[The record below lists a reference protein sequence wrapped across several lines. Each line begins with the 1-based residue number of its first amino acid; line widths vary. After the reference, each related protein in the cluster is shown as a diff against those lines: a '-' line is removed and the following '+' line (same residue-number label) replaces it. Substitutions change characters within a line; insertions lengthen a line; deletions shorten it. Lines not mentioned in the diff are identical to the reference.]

1 MVSFQCDACADVVK
15 KPKLDSH
22 RSRCHSSFTC
32 IDCSTTFAGPKQ
44 YNAHTSCISEAQ
56 KYEKSLYKGK
66 NTRPINTRGSNTFYR
81 PGQSRATGPNDQ
93 PLGEK
98 AKMVYTPPNELE
110 ESKPSTSTQH
120 SNSAP
125 ASAPAPL
132 TSNSHTPA
140 TAVNAPATLNT
151 DAAPVQADTTAPNAS
166 SKKDKKRK
174 KRESPPPGETRAERK
189 KRKKEERAVRKKE
202 KLRKKAEEKAAK
214 AAEMKARKQ
223 AKQALKFGGAAKM
236 ATRAA
241 EETGTTE
248 PPVEL
253 ADPAVDVIMDESAVL
268 ALDGQVAQ
276 PQPQQTQLSESRVEK
291 DDTDGKSK
299 EKKKKKKDKSKP
311 EQAQPNGESTTAD
324 PLQEGENQEV
334 KKKKKDK
341 KKKENGVLEA
351 SNAMEVDATLESA
364 PASTS
369 GTKSKKRKR
378 EDDDVG
384 GKDDVEEETR
394 VSLEKLSF
402 KEKAKAEKKARK
414 AAKAAKKAQE
424 GTEAA

>member
-1 MVSFQCDACADVVK
+1 M
-15 KPKLDSH
+15 
-22 RSRCHSSFTC
+22 
-32 IDCSTTFAGPKQ
+32 
-44 YNAHTSCISEAQ
+44 
-56 KYEKSLYKGK
+56 
-66 NTRPINTRGSNTFYR
+66 
-81 PGQSRATGPNDQ
+81 
-93 PLGEK
+93 
-98 AKMVYTPPNELE
+98 
-110 ESKPSTSTQH
+110 
-120 SNSAP
+120 
-125 ASAPAPL
+125 
-132 TSNSHTPA
+132 
-140 TAVNAPATLNT
+140 
-151 DAAPVQADTTAPNAS
+151 
-166 SKKDKKRK
+166 
-174 KRESPPPGETRAERK
+174 
-189 KRKKEERAVRKKE
+189 RKKE

-253 ADPAVDVIMDESAVL
+253 ADPAVDVIMDESAVP

-384 GKDDVEEETR
+384 GKYDVEEETI
-394 VSLEKLSF
+394 SLEKLSF